1 MTQNLFNAELFDLNK
16 DGFLDIIAGGH
27 DWDNEGYN
35 KTPLIIYGDGVDF
48 VGNDIFRM
56 PQSNIE
62 SQGVV
67 TDFEFYDL
75 NDNGNYEI
83 IISRTGDPYLN
94 TSNFYKGWSIQVLEL
109 IENKYVEATEK
120 FIDNFSGDDTWIVWL
135 KMHEKSGVIKL
146 TNAWPENDNFYKEW
160 SLSNGFLKRSN

>member
-1 MTQNLFNAELFDLNK
+1 M
-16 DGFLDIIAGGH
+16 
-27 DWDNEGYN
+27 
-35 KTPLIIYGDGVDF
+35 
-48 VGNDIFRM
+48 
-56 PQSNIE
+56 
-62 SQGVV
+62 
-67 TDFEFYDL
+67 
-75 NDNGNYEI
+75 
-83 IISRTGDPYLN
+83 
-94 TSNFYKGWSIQVLEL
+94 